1 MKTRNIFIDTQAF
14 MRQGFKFEKNVLSRI
29 KELGNQSLINIYIS
43 DVIKQEVDSKIS
55 EKLSK
60 ANKAKDELLKEL
72 SILESDLPKNI
83 RDFLSDYQNSKINEI
98 AKNGWAD

>member
-1 MKTRNIFIDTQAF
+1 